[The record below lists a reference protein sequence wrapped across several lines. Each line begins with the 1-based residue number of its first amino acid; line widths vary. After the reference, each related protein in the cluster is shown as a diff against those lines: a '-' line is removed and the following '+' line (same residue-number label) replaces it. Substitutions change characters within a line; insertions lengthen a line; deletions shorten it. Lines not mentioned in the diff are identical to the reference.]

1 MTIGAMEMAMAEEM
15 IGDLQVDFR
24 SRMDPLKKKGKPKGK
39 RNWRPC
45 NKMRQVWILI
55 ARNDSLK
62 ALEEQE
68 RIAREAEDRARSKSS
83 KYSDKGDFINGLN
96 RTAGN
101 MNLADRIGRRAGQGF
116 IKDEE

>member
-1 MTIGAMEMAMAEEM
+1 MQQDASSLDIDRE
-15 IGDLQVDFR
+15 
-24 SRMDPLKKKGKPKGK
+24 K
-39 RNWRPC
+39 R
-45 NKMRQVWILI
+45 
-55 ARNDSLK
+55 LK

-68 RIAREAEDRARSKSS
+68 KAAREAEDKARTKSS

-116 IKDEE
+116 IKEEE